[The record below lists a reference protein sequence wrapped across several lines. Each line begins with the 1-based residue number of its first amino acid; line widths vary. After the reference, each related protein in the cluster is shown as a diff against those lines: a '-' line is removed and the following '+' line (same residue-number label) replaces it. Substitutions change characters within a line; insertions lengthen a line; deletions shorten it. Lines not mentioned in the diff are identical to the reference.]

1 MWWAVDVVSWVL
13 SFYFGRFWLLVSRQG
28 RVCAVCVIVLDDVW
42 VVPATFLRFFGVQL
56 RRGLDFVWLSN
67 MFLLLLKLVIRRYR
81 LNLGWT
87 SSCSFWLNIVRLSIH
102 FFFPF
107 WCFVFPRYR
116 IMSFVPLLALLPLIR
131 MLVVYASVLQSLP
144 FVFAFGLD
152 RRDVVFLLLLLIHRL
167 WKTVCQ
173 IEQILWNANCLQQ
186 LNLSVFYV
194 IL

>member
-1 MWWAVDVVSWVL
+1 
-13 SFYFGRFWLLVSRQG
+13 
-28 RVCAVCVIVLDDVW
+28 
-42 VVPATFLRFFGVQL
+42 
-56 RRGLDFVWLSN
+56 
-67 MFLLLLKLVIRRYR
+67 
-81 LNLGWT
+81 
-87 SSCSFWLNIVRLSIH
+87 
-102 FFFPF
+102 
-107 WCFVFPRYR
+107 
-116 IMSFVPLLALLPLIR
+116 MSFVPLLALLPLIR

-152 RRDVVFLLLLLIHRL
+152 RSDVVFLLLLLIHRL